1 MVELRKR
8 PPPKEPATPAPAAKA
23 KRGAGSGSSG
33 SASTVKNLADKA
45 KEVVSSVTETA
56 TAAVSEDKTTTT
68 EGAEGSAATS
78 TADKKTSVA
87 IEGTGPVNIDGG
99 FGGSIHLHDGT
110 ETTLRQLL
118 DKSEKGVVL
127 FTYPRA
133 STPGCTTQ
141 VCLFR
146 DNYDT
151 IRTAGFSV
159 FGLST
164 DSPKANTTFATKQK
178 LPYQLLCDP
187 GATLTTAIGMK
198 KPGPGKSTARGVVVI
213 EKADGERVTVWE
225 QAGPAK
231 TLDAVLEHIKTLGD
245 SSAGEKSHEEPAA
258 TDKEP
263 PAIQESVATD
273 KVVPAIQEPVDS
285 KETTTKLA
293 DPDTKMDEVPL
304 IKTPSREEQEA
315 ATTAAE
321 VGETAAKIDAAVGE
335 LKE

>member
-23 KRGAGSGSSG
+23 KRGGGSGSG
-33 SASTVKNLADKA
+33 SVSTVKKVADKA

-68 EGAEGSAATS
+68 EGAEGSTTTS
-78 TADKKTSVA
+78 TAGTKASVA
-87 IEGTGPVNIDGG
+87 IEGTGPIEIDSG

-141 VCLFR
+141 ACLFR
-146 DNYDT
+146 DNYDAV
-151 IRTAGFSV
+151 RAAGFSV

-245 SSAGEKSHEEPAA
+245 TSTGKESRGEPAATNDEPPAIQEPAA
-258 TDKEP
+258 TDK
-263 PAIQESVATD
+263 VA
-273 KVVPAIQEPVDS
+273 PAIQEPVDA
-285 KETTTKLA
+285 KETSTKLA